1 MRVTEIR
8 EDEEHGLT
16 ITFSFGRED
25 KKSKRTWA
33 KILMLPRYRL
43 TEWIFPRKK
52 PRGSMRRRRKGQ
64 LEWHGRLDWQ

>member
-25 KKSKRTWA
+25 KKTKRAWA
-33 KILMLPRYRL
+33 KILMMPRYRL
-43 TEWIFPRKK
+43 TEWTFPRKK
-52 PRGSMRRRRKGQ
+52 RRGSMRRRRKEQ
-64 LEWHGRLDWQ
+64 PE